1 MIGTGRQFLE
11 AAVSQSQ
18 SDDSDP
24 LLEFSSERNAVNPV
38 TSTSR
43 AVVQPVA
50 AQLDPAPPPPPSIPI
65 EALVA
70 RIDRIESALDESKIQ
85 MSSLKSELAT
95 LVRAVGDIK
104 RQTPR
109 RELHSPM
116 GLPGVVRAPK
126 NASAILLAALVAL
139 TSAVFGW
146 VYFTGSAD
154 PSLAGSAAEPQETAF
169 VPSDQPVAPSAPAV
183 TEPSPPPA
191 RVVPAAR
198 VMPAPDRAAARQ
210 SAPATR
216 QATPDARQAATD
228 TRVKYVGALSVD
240 SEPGGEVFLNRES
253 AGHTPLRLDNLRAGS
268 HLIWV
273 ERDGYRR
280 WTRVVQ
286 VPADRVTRLFADLEP
301 IASR

>member
-1 MIGTGRQFLE
+1 M
-11 AAVSQSQ
+11 SQSQ
-18 SDDSDP
+18 ADDPDP
-24 LLEFSSERNAVNPV
+24 LLEFSSERNAVTPV
-38 TSTSR
+38 KSTSR
-43 AVVQPVA
+43 VAVQPVA
-50 AQLDPAPPPPPSIPI
+50 AQLDPAPPPPPSIPV

-70 RIDRIESALDESKIQ
+70 RIDRIESALAESKIQ

-104 RQTPR
+104 RQATR
-109 RELHSPM
+109 HELNAPM
-116 GLPGVVRAPK
+116 NLAGVVRAPK
-126 NASAILLAALVAL
+126 NVSAILLAALVAL

-169 VPSDQPVAPSAPAV
+169 VPSDQPVAPSAPAAP
-183 TEPSPPPA
+183 ESSPVAPA
-191 RVVPAAR
+191 RVVPA
-198 VMPAPDRAAARQ
+198 PARAAARQ
-210 SAPATR
+210 PAPATR
-216 QATPDARQAATD
+216 QATPDTRQAAPD
-228 TRVKYVGALSVD
+228 ARVKYVGALSVD